1 MIIKNRSK
9 GVKLVIKYNP
19 DGIYVGQAFVHLTSF
34 LGVLARTMVP
44 IRYNSWRDVPIQV
57 KNNLWDTIEASFT
70 LDSKSRRNCM
80 LTMGKCFRSF
90 KNMLTVKYVI
100 PFKDQPEDKM
110 LKESRESGRI
120 FSGNND
126 ILTEALGTPEYSG
139 RMMPSTPQSDI
150 SSSNVKKNQIVLP
163 QAVEQPK
170 CQVDDHVSIVQKENK
185 VRKCQLAIGT
195 KENVVAAGTIILE
208 CGVNFLVVVD
218 ASYEPNAPLP
228 VPIPNQITTI
238 GEALGYQVLWPAQ
251 MVSLTTHPIQMV
263 DAKMAGQ
270 FAFLNPALVSKAG
283 MGEASKE
290 SSYHWVLVAL
300 ETRTMIAYYLDSLED
315 QPSNDL
321 KEIVNMALRIHPPQ
335 KHKSSKREPTWVVVG
350 CPIQPGSV
358 EYGYYVMRYMRDIIA
373 DQGCLTSKNVLV
385 GSKGNMKI
393 SNFGHGV
400 IPQHCKLHRHPHKT

>member
-1 MIIKNRSK
+1 MYLYK
-9 GVKLVIKYNP
+9 
-19 DGIYVGQAFVHLTSF
+19 
-34 LGVLARTMVP
+34 
-44 IRYNSWRDVPIQV
+44 W

-90 KNMLTVKYVI
+90 KNMLTVKI
-100 PFKDQPEDKM
+100 LKKFKKKEGRSIFTIIILVGKGYAGLEDEMMATTGYTEIIDRSILWKKAMEKKMALMMKLSYQWWRKIDKM

-139 RMMPSTPQSDI
+139 RPNFLRWMPSTPQSDV
-150 SSSNVKKNQIVLP
+150 SSSNVKQIKLSCLKLLSNLSVKLG
-163 QAVEQPK
+163 
-170 CQVDDHVSIVQKENK
+170 
-185 VRKCQLAIGT
+185 KCQLAIGT

-228 VPIPNQITTI
+228 VPIPNQIKTI

-263 DAKMAGQ
+263 DAKMAGR
-270 FAFLNPALVSKAG
+270 FAFVNPALVSKAG

-290 SSYHWVLVAL
+290 TIIGFGGTGNKDYDC
-300 ETRTMIAYYLDSLED
+300 IYLDSLED
-315 QPSNDL
+315 QPSDDL
-321 KEIVNMALRIHPPQ
+321 KEIVDM
-335 KHKSSKREPTWVVVG
+335 
-350 CPIQPGSV
+350 
-358 EYGYYVMRYMRDIIA
+358 
-373 DQGCLTSKNVLV
+373 
-385 GSKGNMKI
+385 
-393 SNFGHGV
+393 
-400 IPQHCKLHRHPHKT
+400 